1 MYYSSDDIAIQAITE
16 IPEIIDLIV
25 NNYFEIVDLTA
36 INIDIEIDT
45 KKKICRVEEVVLENS
60 SIKPGD
66 YLEAKIKIRPFRGD
80 LIEKTLTIHIPSDT
94 PPGEALLMVNG
105 GGELNNYQEEFVNSD
120 KQDCKSLGEIFKNI
134 SDRPMGNQII
144 AYTLE
149 KFEKCK
155 LIDKIYLVVS
165 PEEKEIC
172 HKNIILKYNFSKVQE
187 LVDGGETRQ
196 DSIYNGLKALDKDA
210 DIVVIHD
217 GARPLVEE
225 SIIQDSI
232 EKAQEYGAAI
242 TVIPIKDTVK
252 KL

>member
-1 MYYSSDDIAIQAITE
+1 MKIVALIAAAGKGKRMNTRISKPFI
-16 IPEIIDLIV
+16 LI
-25 NNYFEIVDLTA
+25 
-36 INIDIEIDT
+36 
-45 KKKICRVEEVVLENS
+45 S
-60 SIKPGD
+60 GKPI
-66 YLEAKIKIRPFRGD
+66 L
-80 LIEKTLTIHIPSDT
+80 
-94 PPGEALLMVNG
+94 
-105 GGELNNYQEEFVNSD
+105 
-120 KQDCKSLGEIFKNI
+120 
-134 SDRPMGNQII
+134 

-252 KL
+252 KSENNFFISKTLNREEIWRAQTPQTFKYDIILSAYHQAYKDKHLATDDAAIVESYGYKVKLIIGSEENIKITTPFDLIVADIFLKKGFGFKFKL

>member
-1 MYYSSDDIAIQAITE
+1 MKIVALIAAAGKGKMMNSRISKPFI
-16 IPEIIDLIV
+16 LI
-25 NNYFEIVDLTA
+25 
-36 INIDIEIDT
+36 
-45 KKKICRVEEVVLENS
+45 S
-60 SIKPGD
+60 GKPI
-66 YLEAKIKIRPFRGD
+66 L
-80 LIEKTLTIHIPSDT
+80 
-94 PPGEALLMVNG
+94 
-105 GGELNNYQEEFVNSD
+105 
-120 KQDCKSLGEIFKNI
+120 
-134 SDRPMGNQII
+134 

-172 HKNIILKYNFSKVQE
+172 HKDIILKYNFSKVQE

-232 EKAQEYGAAI
+232 EKAQEYGAAL

-252 KL
+252 KVKIIFL

>member
-1 MYYSSDDIAIQAITE
+1 
-16 IPEIIDLIV
+16 
-25 NNYFEIVDLTA
+25 
-36 INIDIEIDT
+36 
-45 KKKICRVEEVVLENS
+45 
-60 SIKPGD
+60 
-66 YLEAKIKIRPFRGD
+66 
-80 LIEKTLTIHIPSDT
+80 
-94 PPGEALLMVNG
+94 
-105 GGELNNYQEEFVNSD
+105 
-120 KQDCKSLGEIFKNI
+120 
-134 SDRPMGNQII
+134 
-144 AYTLE
+144 
-149 KFEKCK
+149 
-155 LIDKIYLVVS
+155 VVS

-252 KL
+252 KSENNFFINKTLNREEIWRAQTPQTFKYDIILSAYNQAYKDKYLTTDDAAIVERYGYKVKLIIGSEENIKITTPFDLIVADIFLKKGLDLSLNYE